1 MGNNTENNFANLV
14 KAQGVKAEP
23 EAKTPET
30 PEPERKTYRQP
41 SREGTKPYTLH
52 LNEAAHRQLKMLAL
66 EKDTTIHDILVGAL
80 NTTFELNNKPPIA

>member
-23 EAKTPET
+23 EAESET